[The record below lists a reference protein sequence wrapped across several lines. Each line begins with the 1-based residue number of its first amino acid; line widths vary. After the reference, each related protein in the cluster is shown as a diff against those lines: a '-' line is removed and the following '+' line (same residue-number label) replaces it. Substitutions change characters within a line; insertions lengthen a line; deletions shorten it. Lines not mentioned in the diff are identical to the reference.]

1 MADEDED
8 FEFQLRQQQLHA
20 ETAGQQPEGEQSGSN
35 YTDPNDGTVYEWDA
49 EKRAWFPKAR
59 EVGMHFCIQLVSMF
73 YIPLNMRSYR
83 CA

>member
-20 ETAGQQPEGEQSGSN
+20 ETVGQQPEGEQSGST
-35 YTDPNDGTVYEWDA
+35 YTDPTDGTVYEWDA

-59 EVGMHFCIQLVSMF
+59 EAGMHFFLHTFCIYVWHTSEH
-73 YIPLNMRSYR
+73 P
-83 CA
+83 

>member
-20 ETAGQQPEGEQSGSN
+20 ETAGQQPEGEQSGST

-49 EKRAWFPKAR
+49 EKRAWFPK
-59 EVGMHFCIQLVSMF
+59 V
-73 YIPLNMRSYR
+73 RSRHAFLHSIGIYVLHTSEHP
-83 CA
+83 